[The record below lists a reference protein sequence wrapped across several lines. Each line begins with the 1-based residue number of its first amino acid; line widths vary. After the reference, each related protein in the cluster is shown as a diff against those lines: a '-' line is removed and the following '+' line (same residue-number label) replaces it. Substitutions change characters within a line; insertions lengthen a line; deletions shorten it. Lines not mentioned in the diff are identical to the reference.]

1 MDKRDLETVLSK
13 KKKKQKK
20 KENSAS
26 NNKRP
31 RPVTLAIKV
40 AKGKSY
46 SDVVLGI
53 QEKVN
58 TEDHGV
64 AIRNVTKTRNGN
76 VLIEMGKTDK
86 GADA

>member
-31 RPVTLAIKV
+31 RAVALAIKV

-46 SDVVLGI
+46 SDMVLGI
-53 QEKVN
+53 QEKSFLFP
-58 TEDHGV
+58 H
-64 AIRNVTKTRNGN
+64 
-76 VLIEMGKTDK
+76 K
-86 GADA
+86 GCLFL